1 MWWISRNGVLSGP
14 FPRDQVEKRIK
25 LGLIVSLDRVSEDK
39 RNWTYIRDSEF
50 WHQERTI
57 PQPITMPPPG
67 PIGKIGLASRFAPPA
82 AVPPANPAPVSAP
95 VATPV
100 ADMGYESEPSQA
112 APSTSPPSPNQT
124 RQYAAQSGLGKPLIA
139 ALCVAGTAVVCLIAV
154 LVVLLLRKND
164 GPNPAPPMDNP
175 NAAPTAA
182 DSTERSSFSAVQ
194 DKLVIIE
201 CGDGCGSG
209 FLAKMDGKVYLVSNE
224 HVVRGEELPKAT
236 LLSGETLTLGA
247 FSVATDRDLAR
258 FEVPGKTDGL
268 EISET
273 MPTMSD
279 FCAIYG
285 NSLGHGVATELKGKI
300 VGVGPKFL
308 ETDAEFVPGNSGSP
322 ALDANGKIMGAAD
335 MTQNDK
341 ASDQDWGVKDTK
353 FDAVRRFL
361 VRLDNRVA
369 WKSLDRR
376 EYEQQVARF
385 NEFIL
390 FFDDYLFPYLAVDK
404 LEKGK
409 VSPYFKEQDQKSF
422 GKDMFG
428 FAECLVKVSKAY
440 ERRGRVAR
448 EYFSLEEEW
457 AGKVEAA
464 RQDGARDVD
473 IDRFTDNFWRQN
485 DMKGRWEKVKDV
497 NRAFIQQLQQAL
509 ALGKTFLAE
518 NRWDAPQ
525 LVDGHAVDEVNNLG
539 EGIAFWRRKIDWVKE
554 DLDQRLRDLDKLI
567 RQMEGRFDDE
577 E

>member
-14 FPRDQVEKRIK
+14 FPRDQIEKRIK

-57 PQPITMPPPG
+57 PQPIAMPPPG
-67 PIGKIGLASRFAPPA
+67 AVGKIGLASRFAPPA
-82 AVPPANPAPVSAP
+82 GIPSANPVPGSA
-95 VATPV
+95 PV
-100 ADMGYESEPSQA
+100 ADMGYGAEPSQA
-112 APSTSPPSPNQT
+112 GPSLSPPLPSQP
-124 RQYAAQSGLGKPLIA
+124 RQYATQPGLGKPLIA
-139 ALCVAGTAVVCLIAV
+139 ALCVAGAAVVCLIAV
-154 LVVLLLRKND
+154 LVVLLVRKND
-164 GPNPAPPMDNP
+164 GSNPAPAKDDNTK
-175 NAAPTAA
+175 APSTAA
-182 DSTERSSFSAVQ
+182 ASTERSSFSAVQ

-201 CGDGCGSG
+201 CGGSCGSG
-209 FLAKMDGKVYLVSNE
+209 FLAKMGGKVYLVSNE
-224 HVVRGEELPKAT
+224 HVVRGEESPKAT
-236 LLSGETLTLGA
+236 LLSGETLTLGV

-258 FEVPGKTDGL
+258 FEVPGKNDGL
-268 EISET
+268 ELSEA

-335 MTQNDK
+335 LTHNDK

-361 VRLDNRVA
+361 VRLDNKVA
-369 WKSLDRR
+369 WKTLDRR

-385 NEFIL
+385 NEFVL

-404 LEKGK
+404 VEKGK

-422 GKDMFG
+422 GKDTFG
-428 FAECLVKVSKAY
+428 FAECLAKVDKAY
-440 ERRGRVAR
+440 ERRRRVAN
-448 EYFSLEEEW
+448 EYFRLEEEW

-464 RQDGARDVD
+464 RQDGAREAD
-473 IDRFTDNFWRQN
+473 IDRFTDNFWHQN

-525 LVDGHAVDEVNNLG
+525 LVDGHAVDDVNNNG
-539 EGIAFWRRKIDWVKE
+539 EGVVFWRKRIDWVKD

-567 RQMEGRFDDE
+567 RQMEGRYDDE
-577 E
+577 D